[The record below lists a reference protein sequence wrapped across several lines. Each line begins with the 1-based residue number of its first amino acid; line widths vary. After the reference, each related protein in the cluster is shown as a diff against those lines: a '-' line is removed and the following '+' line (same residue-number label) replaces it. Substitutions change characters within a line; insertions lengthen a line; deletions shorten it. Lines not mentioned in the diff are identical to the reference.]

1 MRSVGEL
8 GHAVRDEDQAGRRG
22 HEVAHQLK
30 QGLRLGRGQRSR
42 GLIHDQNLRVEGQR
56 ARNFHHLQARNR
68 QVTAVGGGIDV
79 HVEALE
85 QLARITNH
93 LAVVDVSKLG
103 RAGSTDVQVLGDG
116 QVRNDVEF
124 LVDDRQAEVTRV
136 LRRLN
141 VDLLSLQ
148 PDLAARVGLVYTG
161 EHLHER
167 GLARSVLT
175 AETQDFT
182 GAKVEVHVGQR
193 LHAGERL

>member
-1 MRSVGEL
+1 M
-8 GHAVRDEDQAGRRG
+8 RDEDQAGRRA
-22 HEVAHQLK
+22 HEVAHQLE
-30 QGLRLGRGQRSR
+30 QGLGLGRGQRSR
-42 GLIHDQNLRVEGQR
+42 GLIHDQDLRVEGQCT
-56 ARNFHHLQARNR
+56 RNFHHLQARNR
-68 QVTAVGGGIDV
+68 QVTAVGGGVDV

-85 QLARITNH
+85 QLARIADH

-136 LRRLN
+136 LRRLD

-148 PDLAARVGLVYTG
+148 PDLAARVGLVDTG

-182 GAKVEVHVGQR
+182 GSKVKVHVGQC
-193 LHAGERL
+193 LHTGERL